1 MGLGQGH
8 WTPLGLLL
16 DSAYMYGGGAAGL
29 KDTLLGGEQNP
40 WLKPMKINT
49 KSGLNSLQR
58 SSFANLVNT
67 KPIFKGAG
75 KMNNNTHLSIA
86 KKFREKRAGADP
98 KNLGLISTILKDWV
112 RPGMQTA
119 LYGLGA
125 GVLGNTLYEKHQDSK
140 RSEQAYKE
148 MFERFPELNELE
160 SNKIDDYWG
169 LMNQYAPSM
178 TRNPLVAGQFIKNM
192 ADYNLR
198 GVDFPTLKSIL
209 DVEAAASKKQQD
221 ALSMIVKGIGGGIA

>member
-1 MGLGQGH
+1 M
-8 WTPLGLLL
+8 
-16 DSAYMYGGGAAGL
+16 D
-29 KDTLLGGEQNP
+29 
-40 WLKPMKINT
+40 
-49 KSGLNSLQR
+49 
-58 SSFANLVNT
+58 
-67 KPIFKGAG
+67 
-75 KMNNNTHLSIA
+75 NNTHLSIA
-86 KKFREKRAGADP
+86 RKFREKRAGADP
-98 KNLGLISTILKDWV
+98 KTLGLISTVLKDWV

-119 LYGLGA
+119 LYGLAA
-125 GVLGNTLYEKHQDSK
+125 GVLGNTLYEKHQDVK